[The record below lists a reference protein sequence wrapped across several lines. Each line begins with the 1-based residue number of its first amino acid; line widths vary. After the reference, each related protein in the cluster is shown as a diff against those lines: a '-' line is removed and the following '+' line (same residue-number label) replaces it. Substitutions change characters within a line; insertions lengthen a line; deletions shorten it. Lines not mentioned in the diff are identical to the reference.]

1 MKIQHIAI
9 IFIIIILPIALTMNM
24 YINSQIDTITLQMNY
39 NDTLTKSTYAAVKAF
54 QINTVNN
61 RYSSIS
67 DSKIRDI
74 EASVNTFYNTLS
86 SSEKLSVDAL
96 RTYVPALVFTLY
108 DGYYIYTK
116 YDNVYSIDPSKVEE
130 TSEKRGETIALQP
143 VLDEEV
149 LKSEKYENY
158 GLKPYIYYSCRYKN
172 GIKDFV
178 VNYTL
183 DNAITLYGV
192 FDTTGYQTLSG
203 YLINPN
209 AVTIN
214 SYNANSPQTWSLN
227 YNGVTITPEILTEHL
242 LFIDKSEG
250 DYDYLTY
257 NGQKI
262 YYDKNKVVTGNETKY
277 FMYQNY
283 NKVYLS
289 SSHTNQEMMNYL
301 TARTGEYGK
310 FSNDNRLHSTS
321 SFEYY
326 LNAQKFSQ
334 TVATL
339 TNGITQ
345 NNAVDEKGDKID
357 FSESEGYV
365 NTGNEQIFVASNQ
378 NDPLLSGSTFN
389 ENRMMVIR
397 KSIETNLSAAIAKY
411 QMYSG
416 NNYEFALPQLTET
429 DWSKITNQISV
440 TSFLQGIP
448 IGHKYY
454 NNYCVITNDDN
465 EETVNKENI
474 YLITQSTSGERQY
487 HMPGCTELAKPES
500 ETGLKLVGSNQIAA
514 AYSNVSFIRQTVRIA
529 EGDYMYFYP
538 QIRGNEKNKTHIT
551 ACYHCIVNAGNVYQA
566 DEIIKGVIMGKD
578 NNWNDI
584 ELFNITKAGAKNE
597 RIKTIREYYI
607 RALARERYDLYRAN
621 VDAFNHQ

>member
-39 NDTLTKSTYAAVKAF
+39 NDTLTQSTYAAVKAF

-86 SSEKLSVDAL
+86 SSENLSVDAL

-130 TSEKRGETIALQP
+130 ASEKRGETIALQP
-143 VLDEEV
+143 ILDEEA

-172 GIKDFV
+172 GTKDFV

-209 AVTIN
+209 AVTIK
-214 SYNANSPQTWSLN
+214 SYNTNSPQTWWLD
-227 YNGVTITPEILTEHL
+227 YNGVAITPEILTEHL

-289 SSHTNQEMMNYL
+289 SSHTNKEMTQYL
-301 TARTGEYGK
+301 NNRVWG
-310 FSNDNRLHSTS
+310 DRLHSTS

-345 NNAVDEKGDKID
+345 NDAVDEEGRKID

-365 NTGNEQIFVASNQ
+365 NTGNEPIFVASDKK

-474 YLITQSTSGERQY
+474 YLITQNANGEREY
-487 HMPGCTELAKPES
+487 HLPGCTKLAEPQS
-500 ETGLKLVGSNQIAA
+500 NSNLVLGNSNNQIAA

-538 QIRGNEKNKTHIT
+538 QIRGNENSKTHIT

-578 NNWNDI
+578 NNWNDR
-584 ELFNITKAGAKNE
+584 ELFNVTKAGAKNE

-621 VDAFNHQ
+621 VDAFNHH